1 MTKRRPKGDGSFTKR
16 KDGRWQASLTIGYDA
31 AGKQVRKYVVG
42 RTQAEARSKLDA
54 LKREHHAG
62 RLTIEDSTAATYLDR
77 WLVEKRRQVKSTT
90 YESYRYTVTRY
101 LLPRIGSKK
110 LTKLTP
116 LTLQTA
122 LGEIADE
129 VSPGTANYARFI
141 LRSALDQAVKW
152 QLIPNNPVAAVPKF
166 REEKH
171 ERSVWT
177 TEQTRAFLNAAKD
190 EDLYPL
196 IYLAISTGLR
206 IGELLALRWS
216 DLKDGKL
223 HVRHTLTKEDGQ
235 LKLASTKT
243 NRSERIVALAPEAI
257 EVLGDHRA
265 KQAKAREAL
274 GDAWAHPEHMFT
286 TAIGTYLDVSNVRR
300 SWNAIEATAG
310 VPHARLHDARHLHAS
325 MLIRHGL
332 DARTVADRLGH
343 TNPAFTMKQ
352 YTHAFEEQR
361 LKAAVPLTALLGS
374 ATSRQED

>member
-16 KDGRWQASLTIGYDA
+16 SDGRWQAALTIGYDA

-42 RTQAEARSKLDA
+42 RTQSDTRAKLDA

-62 RLTIEDSTAATYLDR
+62 RLTIEDATADEHLTR
-77 WLVEKRRQVKSTT
+77 WLAEKRRHVKPNT
-90 YESYRYTVTRY
+90 YESYRYTTTRY

-110 LTKLTP
+110 LSKLTP
-116 LTLQTA
+116 LTVQTA

-129 VSPGTANYARFI
+129 VSAGTANYARFV

-166 REEKH
+166 REEKP
-171 ERSVWT
+171 ERRVWT
-177 TEQTRAFLNAAKD
+177 SDQTRAFLNAAKD
-190 EDLYPL
+190 DDLYPL
-196 IYLAISTGLR
+196 VYLAISTGLR
-206 IGELLALRWS
+206 IGELLALRWT

-223 HVRHTLTKEDGQ
+223 HVRYTLTKENGQ

-243 NRSERIVALAPEAI
+243 NRSERIVALAPDAI
-257 EVLGDHRA
+257 EVLEGHRA
-265 KQAKAREAL
+265 QQAKAREVI

-300 SWNAIEATAG
+300 SWNAIEAKAG

-361 LKAAVPLTALLGS
+361 LKAAVPLTTLLGS
-374 ATSRQED
+374 TSSRNDD